1 MWRRFSLLLIGCFAG
16 ALASCLLAVL
26 LVDPLGVS
34 PIRLLRDDVLV
45 EWNRRFMTPRV
56 VRSGDHDSYVVG
68 TSTLHHVA
76 PAVLEATLGGRF
88 ANTGT
93 HGATPYEQSRV
104 LDLILRQPKP
114 PRMVVHGLD
123 ATWCAANPPRYHP
136 ESRFPDWLYDN
147 GLAGH
152 LMHLLNGRMLTL
164 VYKRALIA
172 LGRRAPDLEPSGFHN
187 DLPDD
192 ASWTAETV
200 VPRLWGPQGPQPRDA
215 DPLVPPNGP
224 VGAGT
229 YPALDMLA
237 EVLARAERGTR
248 VVLVMMPVHLVSLP
262 SRGSEPAARLSD
274 CKARLARIARDGG
287 MTAMDYLHPS
297 ALTENDENF
306 WDNDHTRVGFGA
318 RFATDIAAAL
328 GGSMHAPDG
337 VWNRLDNA
345 GANHAAR

>member
-16 ALASCLLAVL
+16 ALAACLLVIL

-34 PIRLLRDDVLV
+34 PIRLPMADVLT
-45 EWNRRFMTPRV
+45 EWNRRFMVPRV
-56 VRSGDHDSYVVG
+56 VRSGTFDSYIVG

-76 PAVLEATLGGRF
+76 PAVLEASLGGRF

-123 ATWCAANPPRYHP
+123 ATWCAANPQRYHP
-136 ESRFPDWLYDN
+136 ESRFPDWLYDD
-147 GLAGH
+147 GLSGH

-192 ASWTAETV
+192 GSWTVETV
-200 VPRLWGPQGPQPRDA
+200 VPRIWGPQGPQPRDP
-215 DPLVPPNGP
+215 DPLAPPERG
-224 VGAGT
+224 VGVAA
-229 YPALDMLA
+229 YPALDTLA
-237 EVLARAERGTR
+237 EVLARADSGTR
-248 VVLVMMPVHLVSLP
+248 VVLVMMPMHLVSLP
-262 SRGSEPAARLSD
+262 PRGSERAALLSG
-274 CKARLARIARDGG
+274 CKTRLAGIARDGG
-287 MTAMDYLHPS
+287 MTAMDYLRPS

-328 GGSMHAPDG
+328 GGSMQAPDG
-337 VWNRLDNA
+337 VWSRLDNA
-345 GANHAAR
+345 GASHAAR